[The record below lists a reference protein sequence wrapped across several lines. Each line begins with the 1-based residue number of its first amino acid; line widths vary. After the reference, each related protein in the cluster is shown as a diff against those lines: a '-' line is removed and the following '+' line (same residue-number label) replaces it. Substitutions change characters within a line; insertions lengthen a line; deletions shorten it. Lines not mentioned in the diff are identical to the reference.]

1 MHAAHP
7 LVAGMGGVR
16 TAGDLVARLQLNRG
30 MRIDAAKQ
38 YVAEK
43 LGMAVSD
50 INDPIMMG
58 EVREDL
64 KIFRISEGQ
73 GTVDGIAAK
82 YNISKLLDMKINC
95 VERFLKNTGMA

>member
-30 MRIDAAKQ
+30 MRSDAAKQ

-43 LGMAVSD
+43 LGMAS
-50 INDPIMMG
+50 
-58 EVREDL
+58 
-64 KIFRISEGQ
+64 
-73 GTVDGIAAK
+73 
-82 YNISKLLDMKINC
+82 YNF
-95 VERFLKNTGMA
+95 V